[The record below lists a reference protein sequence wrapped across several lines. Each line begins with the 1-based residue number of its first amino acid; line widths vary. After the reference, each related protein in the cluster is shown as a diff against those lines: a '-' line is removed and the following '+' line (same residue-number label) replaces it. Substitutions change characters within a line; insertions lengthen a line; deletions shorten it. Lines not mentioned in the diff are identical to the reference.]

1 MITLEWVRVADH
13 KLERDCWY
21 LVKWGDLLSSFRADN
36 TKVIH
41 LDEQGNWMVEGS
53 CIFPPDYAF
62 NINYV
67 KHKAT
72 PKKFSIGDVVNV
84 NCPNTQL
91 WIGTIVAK
99 RNHSQIWVV
108 RDATGF
114 GMDMN
119 VKYLTHE

>member
-1 MITLEWVRVADH
+1 MITLEWTRVVDYGL
-13 KLERDCWY
+13 KYDCWY
-21 LVKWGDLLSSFRADN
+21 LVKWGNLLSSFRPGN
-36 TKVIH
+36 TKVCY
-41 LDEQGNWMVEGS
+41 LSGSGNWVMEGE
-53 CIFPPDYAF
+53 CMDTPNYAF

-72 PKKFSIGDVVNV
+72 PKRFSIGDVVNV

-99 RNHSQIWVV
+99 RSHSQIWVV
-108 RDATGF
+108 RDSMGF